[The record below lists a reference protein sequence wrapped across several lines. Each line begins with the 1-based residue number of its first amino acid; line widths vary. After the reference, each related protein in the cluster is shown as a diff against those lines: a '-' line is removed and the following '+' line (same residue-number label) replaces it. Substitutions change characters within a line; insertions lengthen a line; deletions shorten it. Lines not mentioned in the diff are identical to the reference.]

1 MKRLTRSLLITI
13 TGLALLCASGTAL
26 ACTSFA
32 VGGPRPIFGMNFDYA
47 RFPMKLLL
55 EDNGNLRTFHLA
67 FERVIQGEPIFV
79 TTGGMN
85 SNGLFYACQELHP
98 QVRTLPPPREGDMPL
113 YLLNTMV
120 GRISTV
126 NELDA
131 VCAKVHLTQIPD
143 VTCHTLFADKT
154 GAALVVE
161 TDTEKN
167 LLTPMTGPYLVMANF
182 ASHGMKGK
190 SYQEARGCGDDRYKV
205 LCAYLE
211 KNSSHFDVDHGLS
224 ALEQAYN
231 RNPVYPTSCS
241 MVFDPGAAEVFL
253 AFHRD
258 FSKVWKVSLKTG
270 TVETFRG
277 FDTATKH
284 QIGKNGILVSEL
296 TGPQAKTHPQQ

>member
-1 MKRLTRSLLITI
+1 MKRLILSLAVTA
-13 TGLALLCASGTAL
+13 LALLGVSQAAP

-67 FERVIQGEPIFV
+67 FERVIQGEHIFV

-98 QVRTLPPPREGDMPL
+98 QVRTPPPPREGDMPL

-120 GRISTV
+120 GRMKTV
-126 NELDA
+126 AELKA
-131 VCAKVHLTQIPD
+131 VCAKAHLTQVPD

-161 TDTEKN
+161 TGTGRN
-167 LLTPMTGPYLVMANF
+167 LLTPMTGPYLAMANF

-190 SYQEARGCGDDRYKV
+190 PYQDARGCGDDRYKV

-211 KNSSHFDVDHGLS
+211 KTRVPFDVDHGLS

-231 RNPVYPTSCS
+231 RNPAYPTSCS
-241 MVFDPGAAEVFL
+241 MVFDPQAAEVFL
-253 AFHRD
+253 AFHRN

-284 QIGKNGILVSEL
+284 QLGKNGILVSEL
-296 TGPQAKTHPQQ
+296 LDAEATAAPPQQ